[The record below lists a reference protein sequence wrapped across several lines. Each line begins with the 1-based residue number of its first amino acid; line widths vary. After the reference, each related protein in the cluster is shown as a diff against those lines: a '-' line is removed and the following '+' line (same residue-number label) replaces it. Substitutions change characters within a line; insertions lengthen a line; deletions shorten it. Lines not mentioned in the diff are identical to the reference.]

1 MFSVEQCNAVAEF
14 VGNYLDFFREYAKEC
29 EDVPVSFLI
38 SLLEGGKEMCERQA
52 AKLVEEMARED
63 DEDERVY

>member
-14 VGNYLDFFREYAKEC
+14 VGNYINLFREYAKEC
-29 EDVPVSFLI
+29 EDVPVSCLI

-52 AKLVEEMARED
+52 AKLLEEMAKE
-63 DEDERVY
+63 DEDV